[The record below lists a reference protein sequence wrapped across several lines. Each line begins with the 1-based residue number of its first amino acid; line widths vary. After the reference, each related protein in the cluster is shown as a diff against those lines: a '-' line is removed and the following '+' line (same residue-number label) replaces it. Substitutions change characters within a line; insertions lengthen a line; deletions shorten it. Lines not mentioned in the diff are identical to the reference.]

1 VVIVSI
7 GHARHEESNIF
18 EWNNARLLST
28 DRSPQGFVCK
38 GDVWLSGNPT
48 NQPSNHPNCG
58 NMYDDLNENWTP
70 FPRVNWGDFRLL
82 SEFVPPQSSTIKWV
96 RCLSTK
102 WAPTSCKYRV
112 ITLLIG
118 VIARVTHLFWAIIWL
133 ITPFFTNV
141 GAHSWMAVS
150 GRYQRMLRMPRA
162 QTVLGSIESF
172 TQNGSEV
179 QGWWKLGFIFST
191 GFPWS
196 RCFAQM
202 IRLMKSYYVY
212 QFVISFSTK
221 IVGWTQGEECK
232 QINQCKKHWRSWESH
247 VLFFSPS
254 GVLLGRCC
262 CVSTVFQAP
271 ARSFF
276 CHESRVNDEISLNF
290 TRKKVGN
297 QLAPDTW

>member
-1 VVIVSI
+1 MKIELHSHAWTEVIS
-7 GHARHEESNIF
+7 
-18 EWNNARLLST
+18 
-28 DRSPQGFVCK
+28 
-38 GDVWLSGNPT
+38 
-48 NQPSNHPNCG
+48 
-58 NMYDDLNENWTP
+58 
-70 FPRVNWGDFRLL
+70 DFCQNLFL
-82 SEFVPPQSSTIKWV
+82 PQSSTIKWV

-179 QGWWKLGFIFST
+179 QGWWNLGLIFST

-232 QINQCKKHWRSWESH
+232 QINLYAKKKWRSWESH
-247 VLFFSPS
+247 VFFSPS

-271 ARSFF
+271 TQLVLFF
-276 CHESRVNDEISLNF
+276 CHESRVNDHEISMKFHPEKGGRWGTSLPHTLNGTGIF
-290 TRKKVGN
+290 AYIYHLGVSLNGGTPKT
-297 QLAPDTW
+297 P

>member
-1 VVIVSI
+1 
-7 GHARHEESNIF
+7 
-18 EWNNARLLST
+18 
-28 DRSPQGFVCK
+28 
-38 GDVWLSGNPT
+38 
-48 NQPSNHPNCG
+48 
-58 NMYDDLNENWTP
+58 MYDDLNENWTP

-179 QGWWKLGFIFST
+179 QGWWNLGLIFST

-232 QINQCKKHWRSWESH
+232 QINLYAKKNGEAENPMC
-247 VLFFSPS
+247 FFHHQVCFLGDVVVFPPFFKP
-254 GVLLGRCC
+254 LL
-262 CVSTVFQAP
+262 S
-271 ARSFF
+271 SFF
-276 CHESRVNDEISLNF
+276 FFVTNDHEISMKFHPEKGGRWGTSLPHTLNGTGIF
-290 TRKKVGN
+290 AYIYHLGVSLNGGTPKT
-297 QLAPDTW
+297 P